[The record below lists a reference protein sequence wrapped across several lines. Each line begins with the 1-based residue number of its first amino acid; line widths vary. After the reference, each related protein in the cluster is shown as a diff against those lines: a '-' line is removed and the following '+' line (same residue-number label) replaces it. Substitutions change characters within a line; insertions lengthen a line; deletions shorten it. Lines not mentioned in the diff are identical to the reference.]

1 MTSFWFNE
9 CQLWLHLT
17 LLLLKL
23 ICGIFKAFSSI
34 KHLSFFQSIPVCVGT
49 LAGWLGHSFFAMG
62 PHFKIQQLPQNILFP
77 FLRKVHYICCLSWVG
92 VKINIFLLLN
102 NDWPIIDGDKFMWSS
117 VEVPRWMLNTLRDHF
132 PTQPK
137 ARPFCLW
144 KYPCQNWEP
153 FSTSVCLSV
162 PCIFYFL
169 TFYRLLQR
177 FLMSCSIDI
186 LFSFFLSLSLCLSF
200 Q

>member
-1 MTSFWFNE
+1 MNVYYGFIQLFCYWNWFV
-9 CQLWLHLT
+9 
-17 LLLLKL
+17 
-23 ICGIFKAFSSI
+23 AFSKRFPLSSI
-34 KHLSFFQSIPVCVGT
+34 CHSFNLFLSA
-49 LAGWLGHSFFAMG
+49 LAHWRAGWAIHFLPWGLISKYSSCHKIYYFHFFE
-62 PHFKIQQLPQNILFP
+62 K
-77 FLRKVHYICCLSWVG
+77 CLSWVG

-137 ARPFCLW
+137 ARTFCLW